1 MNYKLSKREK
11 MLLKVLGGASFL
23 FLIYFIE
30 IKIISSLAESREAL
44 RNQVQIFNTSKQQL
58 SQLKDYEDSV
68 RNKSS
73 IAVFI
78 NYLDEKNYIYQNK
91 EDRLE
96 VTMLSE
102 TNLIK
107 LLSFVDNQRL
117 DIGSIKM
124 KLVDDNNLTLSIDFD
139 S

>member
-11 MLLKVLGGASFL
+11 MLLKVLGGISFL

-30 IKIISSLAESREAL
+30 MKIISNLAESREAL

-58 SQLKDYEDSV
+58 SQLKDYEDSI
-68 RNKSS
+68 RNKSA

-78 NYLDEKNYIYQNK
+78 NYLDEKNYIYQDK

-102 TNLIK
+102 TNLIE
-107 LLSFVDNQRL
+107 LLSFVNNQRL
-117 DIGSIKM
+117 DISSIRM
-124 KLVDDNNLTLSIDFD
+124 KLVNDNNLTLSIDFD